1 MHILPASGARGY
13 ARRFP
18 AVKLDANPI
27 FTCDGKIWTSAGVT
41 AGIDLTLA
49 LVAIDV
55 GADVALSVARE
66 LVVFLKRPDGQSQF
80 STHLIAQKTPI
91 KTAQEFISDHRLS
104 DLSIPALAGHVGVSV
119 RSFARAFRQEVQ
131 MTPTEYVE
139 AGRLEMARRLA
150 EDAKIP
156 MEKVASQS
164 GFIGTIA
171 LRRAFVRKFWVSPFD
186 YRKSFA
192 Q

>member
-1 MHILPASGARGY
+1 M
-13 ARRFP
+13 
-18 AVKLDANPI
+18 
-27 FTCDGKIWTSAGVT
+27 
-41 AGIDLTLA
+41 
-49 LVAIDV
+49 
-55 GADVALSVARE
+55 
-66 LVVFLKRPDGQSQF
+66 
-80 STHLIAQKTPI
+80 
-91 KTAQEFISDHRLS
+91 
-104 DLSIPALAGHVGVSV
+104 SV
-119 RSFARAFRQEVQ
+119 RSFARAFQQEVQ

>member
-1 MHILPASGARGY
+1 MKIDYVNPFPPPVTIPAAAQQR
-13 ARRFP
+13 
-18 AVKLDANPI
+18 I
-27 FTCDGKIWTSAGVT
+27 SALVSSLVNKGV
-41 AGIDLTLA
+41 AGIVNLTL
-49 LVAIDV
+49 
-55 GADVALSVARE
+55 
-66 LVVFLKRPDGQSQF
+66 P
-80 STHLIAQKTPI
+80 
-91 KTAQEFISDHRLS
+91 
-104 DLSIPALAGHVGVSV
+104 
-119 RSFARAFRQEVQ
+119 ARAFRQEVQ